1 LAPTS
6 TDIEVSFFPAAA
18 AFGRPGEAGGESY
31 ILTQISLLVR
41 FQQILEGASVT
52 PLSAT
57 TAVAP
62 AVPWYRTITGQ
73 QWQALAA
80 AKLGWM
86 LDAMDF
92 MLYVVALNQLR
103 SYFGFNDATA
113 GLLATVALVMSGVGG
128 LTFGYVADRFGRT
141 RALMGTIALF
151 SIASVGAATSQSVW
165 QLMAWRALLG
175 LGMGGEWASGA
186 VLVSETWP
194 AEHRNKAISIMQSG
208 WALGNILALLAGQA
222 ILGWAPFGQDSWRL
236 LFTLGI
242 LPAFFA
248 IWIRRYVKEPEKWA
262 AGRATAHTAPNPF
275 AEIFGRT
282 LIARTVLIILLGGA
296 VQFGYWGVFTWLPS
310 FLGRPMAAGGAGLD
324 VVRSLGWLIPVQLGA
339 YAGYLTFGFIADR
352 LGRRQAF
359 VLFMV
364 GAAVLAPIYG
374 QFARTPV
381 VLMLAGPLLG
391 YFASGHFSMFGG
403 FVAELFPTR
412 IRATGQGTSYN
423 IGRMAGAVAPYVI
436 GAVATIPGVGIGLAL
451 GVTSAFF
458 LLAAGL
464 VFTLPDRSGQALD

>member
-1 LAPTS
+1 LNPS
-6 TDIEVSFFPAAA
+6 TVSAAA
-18 AFGRPGEAGGESY
+18 A
-31 ILTQISLLVR
+31 
-41 FQQILEGASVT
+41 
-52 PLSAT
+52 
-57 TAVAP
+57 
-62 AVPWYRTITGQ
+62 AVPWYRTITRE
-73 QWQALAA
+73 QWRALAA
-80 AKLGWM
+80 AKVGWM

-103 SYFGFNDATA
+103 TYFGFNDATA

-151 SIASVGAATSQSVW
+151 SIASLGAASSQSVW
-165 QLMAWRALLG
+165 QLLLWRALLG

-194 AEHRNKAISIMQSG
+194 PEHRNKAISIMQSG
-208 WALGNILALLAGQA
+208 WALGYILALVAAQA
-222 ILGWAPFGQDSWRL
+222 ILGSEVLGADSWRL

-248 IWIRRYVKEPEKWA
+248 IWIRRYVKEPETWT
-262 AGRATAHTAPNPF
+262 AGRSLQAAQNPF
-275 AEIFGRT
+275 REIFGPALIRRT
-282 LIARTVLIILLGGA
+282 LLIIALGGA
-296 VQFGYWGVFTWLPS
+296 VQFGYWGVFTWLPG
-310 FLGRPMAAGGAGLD
+310 FLGRPVEAGGAGLD

-352 LGRRQAF
+352 IGRRQAF
-359 VLFMV
+359 VLFMI
-364 GAAVLAPIYG
+364 GAAVLAPVYG
-374 QFARTPV
+374 QYARSPL

-391 YFASGHFSMFGG
+391 YFASGHFSMFGS

-451 GVTSAFF
+451 GITSAFF
-458 LLAAGL
+458 LLAAAL